1 METTMRKLLTF
12 LKTQNPRR
20 EGQGLA
26 GGWLEARV
34 WTRCQAKDPLDA
46 SAVTSFVQARFLS
59 IVRVLCTTLALGA
72 LAFGVCSPAAAQ
84 GQSIL
89 GFPPGV
95 FQNRAAID
103 APAGGGG
110 CSQATTFLART
121 SGLSGTETA
130 AYTTMI
136 CGMVSDGTWSLLDA
150 LYIFATNNTTTA
162 NLNLVSTNFGITQ
175 VGTVTFAA
183 DTGYTGDGS
192 TGVLNTGFIPA
203 SSGINYVQN
212 SASIGVYVL
221 NNRTGSSGNDI
232 EIGSNNGNG
241 SGSVIGNVL
250 SFPIYAVNDGGNGY
264 SISTTRGSFIATRL
278 TSSTSSIYL
287 NGNTTPLASG
297 SIPSVAPLGPAPVAI
312 LGSSIST
319 SPSFS
324 GFSIDQVAA
333 AFLGAGLTA
342 TQQQQVSN
350 RINAYMAAMPTP
362 INVY

>member
-1 METTMRKLLTF
+1 MRRLLTF

-34 WTRCQAKDPLDA
+34 WTRCQAKDPRNSNAAPSL
-46 SAVTSFVQARFLS
+46 VQARFLS
-59 IVRVLCTTLALGA
+59 IVRGLCTTLALGA
-72 LAFGVCSPAAAQ
+72 VVFGVCSNAAAQ
-84 GQSIL
+84 LSPIL

-95 FQNRAAID
+95 FQNRVAID
-103 APAGGGG
+103 APMAPPAD

-183 DTGYTGDGS
+183 DTGYTGDSS

-203 SSGINYVQN
+203 SSGINYLQN

-241 SGSVIGNVL
+241 SASVIGNVL

-312 LGSSIST
+312 LGSPIST